1 MTSLRKK
8 LLIHGAIVFV
18 MAVATWFFPP
28 SLLFWVLGYTL
39 FFTAWVVRR
48 CVRNMTPQWKKWL
61 FGTPIALGTFAGLL
75 FLLIPFV
82 LVWEWYWL
90 RPDYAENLA
99 EYTMRPGEP
108 PLRNAA
114 YFRNSLEFCCDGDI
128 SEEDFR
134 KLAALRNW
142 DLAEIDGRGG
152 EYPVK
157 VSVHDRILVYRN
169 RYKEKRPAVELQTV
183 TDGIVGCPLCGNVD
197 FHEFA
202 VWNRKNG
209 RLYVSEAD
217 TKRISQALQ
226 LYIQIH
232 KNNAK

>member
-1 MTSLRKK
+1 MTARRKK
-8 LLIHGAIVFV
+8 LLIHGAIILAGV
-18 MAVATWFFPP
+18 VATWFFLP
-28 SLLFWVLGYTL
+28 SLFLWGGCYAL

-61 FGTPIALGTFAGLL
+61 FGTPIALGTLAGLL
-75 FLLIPFV
+75 FLLISVV

-134 KLAALRNW
+134 KLAALRSW
-142 DLAEIDGRGG
+142 YLVEIDGSGKA
-152 EYPVK
+152 YK
-157 VSVHDRILVYRN
+157 ISVHDYIRSYKN
-169 RYKEKRPAVELQTV
+169 RYLDKRPVIARQPI
-183 TDGIVGCPLCGNVD
+183 TDGIQGYPWPRNVD
-197 FHEFA
+197 FYESV
-202 VWNRKNG
+202 VWDRKTG
-209 RLYVSEAD
+209 RLNIEVTD
-217 TKRISQALQ
+217 TRRMLLAMRLHFRMYQ
-226 LYIQIH
+226 
-232 KNNAK
+232 